1 MHLKQIL
8 KSLFL
13 FFMLFT
19 LCMPTV
25 FSHSGRTD
33 SNGGHWDRSTGTYHY
48 HSGEYANKSNKKKSS
63 EQTKEYSVSKYGDLD
78 ETIKAVRKYNEE
90 NSYLRKAAKA
100 AAEYRRTYKNT
111 DKNTEELTPLPE
123 SLVKKYNI
131 KVPEEY
137 KSKQLEPKSDF
148 QRQVDNVRARQNA
161 QFVEISRKKR
171 VILTFFQHI
180 KIPTFLKQKG
190 Y

>member
-19 LCMPTV
+19 LCIPTV

-63 EQTKEYSVSKYGDLD
+63 EQTKEYSVSKYGNLR
-78 ETIKAVRKYNEE
+78 ETAEAVRKYNEE

-100 AAEYRRTYKNT
+100 ADEYRRTHKNVEGIT
-111 DKNTEELTPLPE
+111 ILHNFE
-123 SLVKKYNI
+123 
-131 KVPEEY
+131 VPEEY